1 MGSSIKN
8 LPSIIYYELM
18 KNYASVPYVP
28 ASIQVKDVS
37 VYVFASARA
46 LSAYPLAVCLTEPR
60 AVSSP
65 FNVLI
70 EVV

>member
-18 KNYASVPYVP
+18 KNYDYAPYVP

-37 VYVFASARA
+37 VYAFASALIFTCLSKAAISPTTVVA
-46 LSAYPLAVCLTEPR
+46 LLV
-60 AVSSP
+60 
-65 FNVLI
+65 
-70 EVV
+70 